1 MIVLENVTKIYTL
14 SGEAYSAHRDMHS
27 MPHILPGMFCAEEYA
42 DTNTSETVV
51 FENFSLHVERGEF
64 LFVTGESGSGKST
77 LIKLLTMETNATK
90 GRILVDGKDLSKM
103 RKKDVP
109 IYRRNLGIVFQD
121 MKLLEDRT
129 VFENLAFAREVI
141 YGHRKDTSQRVASI
155 LSLLGLTR
163 LHKRYPKQLSGGEK
177 QKTVLARALMNDPA
191 ILLADEP
198 TGNLDPNSSAEVMDL
213 FELVHKR
220 GMTVLVAT
228 HDLSQV
234 GRLKHRRLEL
244 ELAGK

>member
-1 MIVLENVTKIYTL
+1 MIILENVTKSYT
-14 SGEAYSAHRDMHS
+14 SSA
-27 MPHILPGMFCAEEYA
+27 
-42 DTNTSETVV
+42 V
-51 FENFSLHVERGEF
+51 FDKFSLHVEHGEF

-77 LIKLLTMETNATK
+77 LIKLLTKETDVTK

-103 RKKDVP
+103 KRREVP
-109 IYRRNLGIVFQD
+109 VYRRNLGIVFQD

-141 YGHRKDTSQRVASI
+141 YGRRKDTSQRVASI
-155 LSLLGLTR
+155 LPLLGLTR
-163 LHKRYPKQLSGGEK
+163 LHKRYPRQLSGGEK

-198 TGNLDPNSSAEVMDL
+198 TGNLDPDSSAEVMDL
-213 FELVHKR
+213 FEMVHKR

-228 HDLSQV
+228 HDISQV
-234 GRLKHRRLEL
+234 ERLGHRRLEL
-244 ELAGK
+244 TMSPVNLSA

>member
-1 MIVLENVTKIYTL
+1 MIILENVTKTYT
-14 SGEAYSAHRDMHS
+14 SS
-27 MPHILPGMFCAEEYA
+27 
-42 DTNTSETVV
+42 VV
-51 FENFSLHVERGEF
+51 FDKFSLHVEHGEF

-77 LIKLLTMETNATK
+77 LIKLLTKETDVTK

-103 RKKDVP
+103 KRREVP
-109 IYRRNLGIVFQD
+109 VYRRNLGIVFQD

-141 YGHRKDTSQRVASI
+141 YGRRKDTSQRVASI
-155 LSLLGLTR
+155 LTLLGLTR
-163 LHKRYPKQLSGGEK
+163 LHKRYPRQLSGGEK

-198 TGNLDPNSSAEVMDL
+198 TGNLDPDSSAEVMDL
-213 FELVHKR
+213 FEMVHKR

-228 HDLSQV
+228 HDISQV
-234 GRLKHRRLEL
+234 ERLGHRRLEL
-244 ELAGK
+244 TMSPVNLSA

>member
-1 MIVLENVTKIYTL
+1 MIILENVTKSYT
-14 SGEAYSAHRDMHS
+14 SS
-27 MPHILPGMFCAEEYA
+27 
-42 DTNTSETVV
+42 VV
-51 FENFSLHVERGEF
+51 FDKFSLHVEHGEF

-77 LIKLLTMETNATK
+77 LIKLLTKETDVTK

-103 RKKDVP
+103 KRREVP
-109 IYRRNLGIVFQD
+109 VYRRNLGIVFQD

-141 YGHRKDTSQRVASI
+141 YGRRKDTSQRVASI
-155 LSLLGLTR
+155 LTLLGLTR
-163 LHKRYPKQLSGGEK
+163 LHKRYPGQLSGGEK

-198 TGNLDPNSSAEVMDL
+198 TGNLDPDSSAEVMDL
-213 FELVHKR
+213 FEMVHKR

-228 HDLSQV
+228 HDISQV
-234 GRLKHRRLEL
+234 ERLGHRRLEL
-244 ELAGK
+244 TMSPVNLSA

>member
-1 MIVLENVTKIYTL
+1 MIILENITKSYT
-14 SGEAYSAHRDMHS
+14 SS
-27 MPHILPGMFCAEEYA
+27 
-42 DTNTSETVV
+42 VV
-51 FENFSLHVERGEF
+51 FDKFSLHVEHGEF

-77 LIKLLTMETNATK
+77 LIKLLTKETDVTK

-103 RKKDVP
+103 KRREVP
-109 IYRRNLGIVFQD
+109 VYRRNLGIVFQD

-141 YGHRKDTSQRVASI
+141 YGRRKDTSQRVASI
-155 LSLLGLTR
+155 LTLLGLTR
-163 LHKRYPKQLSGGEK
+163 LHKRYPGQLSGGEK

-198 TGNLDPNSSAEVMDL
+198 TGNLDPDSSAEVMDL
-213 FELVHKR
+213 FEMVHKR

-228 HDLSQV
+228 HDISQV
-234 GRLKHRRLEL
+234 ERLGHRRLEL
-244 ELAGK
+244 TMSPVNLSA

>member
-1 MIVLENVTKIYTL
+1 MIILENVTKSYT
-14 SGEAYSAHRDMHS
+14 SS
-27 MPHILPGMFCAEEYA
+27 
-42 DTNTSETVV
+42 VV
-51 FENFSLHVERGEF
+51 FDKFSLHVEHGEF

-77 LIKLLTMETNATK
+77 LIKLLTKETDVTK

-103 RKKDVP
+103 KRREVP
-109 IYRRNLGIVFQD
+109 VYRRNLGIVFQD

-141 YGHRKDTSQRVASI
+141 YGRRKDTSQRVASI
-155 LSLLGLTR
+155 LPLLGLTR
-163 LHKRYPKQLSGGEK
+163 LHKRYPRQLSGGEK

-198 TGNLDPNSSAEVMDL
+198 TGNLDPDSSAEVMDL
-213 FELVHKR
+213 FEMVHKR

-228 HDLSQV
+228 HDISQV
-234 GRLKHRRLEL
+234 ERLGHRRLEL
-244 ELAGK
+244 TMSPVNLSA

>member
-1 MIVLENVTKIYTL
+1 MIILDNVTKNYT
-14 SGEAYSAHRDMHS
+14 SS
-27 MPHILPGMFCAEEYA
+27 
-42 DTNTSETVV
+42 VV
-51 FENFSLHVERGEF
+51 FEKFSLHVEHGEF

-77 LIKLLTMETNATK
+77 LIKLLTKETDVTK

-103 RKKDVP
+103 KRRDVP
-109 IYRRNLGIVFQD
+109 VYRRNLGIVFQD

-141 YGHRKDTSQRVASI
+141 YGCRKDTSRRVASI
-155 LSLLGLTR
+155 LNLLGLTR
-163 LHKRYPKQLSGGEK
+163 LYKRYPGQLSGGEK

-198 TGNLDPNSSAEVMDL
+198 TGNLDPDSSAEVMDL
-213 FELVHKR
+213 FEMIHKR

-234 GRLKHRRLEL
+234 ERLRHRRLEL
-244 ELAGK
+244 TQRENCSCM

>member
-1 MIVLENVTKIYTL
+1 MIILENVTKSYT
-14 SGEAYSAHRDMHS
+14 SS
-27 MPHILPGMFCAEEYA
+27 
-42 DTNTSETVV
+42 VV
-51 FENFSLHVERGEF
+51 FDKFSLHVEHGEF

-77 LIKLLTMETNATK
+77 LIKLLTKETDVTK

-103 RKKDVP
+103 KRREVP
-109 IYRRNLGIVFQD
+109 VYRRNLGIVFQD

-141 YGHRKDTSQRVASI
+141 YGRRNDTSQRVASI
-155 LSLLGLTR
+155 LTLLGLTR
-163 LHKRYPKQLSGGEK
+163 LHKRYPGQLSGGEK

-198 TGNLDPNSSAEVMDL
+198 TGNLDPDSSAEVMDL
-213 FELVHKR
+213 FEMVHKR

-228 HDLSQV
+228 HDISQV
-234 GRLKHRRLEL
+234 ERLGHRRLEL
-244 ELAGK
+244 TMSPVNLSA

>member
-1 MIVLENVTKIYTL
+1 MIILENVTKSYT
-14 SGEAYSAHRDMHS
+14 SS
-27 MPHILPGMFCAEEYA
+27 
-42 DTNTSETVV
+42 VV
-51 FENFSLHVERGEF
+51 FDKFSLHVEHGEF

-77 LIKLLTMETNATK
+77 LIKLLTKETDVTK

-103 RKKDVP
+103 KRREVP
-109 IYRRNLGIVFQD
+109 VYRRNLGIVFQD

-141 YGHRKDTSQRVASI
+141 YGRRKDTSQRVASI
-155 LSLLGLTR
+155 LTLLGLTR
-163 LHKRYPKQLSGGEK
+163 LHKRYPRQLSGGEK

-198 TGNLDPNSSAEVMDL
+198 TGNLDPDSSAEVMDL
-213 FELVHKR
+213 FEMVHKR

-228 HDLSQV
+228 HDISQV
-234 GRLKHRRLEL
+234 ERLGHRRLEL
-244 ELAGK
+244 TMSPVNLSA

>member
-1 MIVLENVTKIYTL
+1 MIILENVTKTYT
-14 SGEAYSAHRDMHS
+14 SS
-27 MPHILPGMFCAEEYA
+27 
-42 DTNTSETVV
+42 VV
-51 FENFSLHVERGEF
+51 FDQLSLHVEHGEF

-77 LIKLLTMETNATK
+77 LIKLLTKETDVTK
-90 GRILVDGKDLSKM
+90 GRIFVDGKDLSKM
-103 RKKDVP
+103 RRREIPV
-109 IYRRNLGIVFQD
+109 YRRNLGIVFQD

-141 YGHRKDTSQRVASI
+141 YGRRKDTSQRVTSI
-155 LSLLGLTR
+155 LTLLGLTR
-163 LHKRYPKQLSGGEK
+163 LHKRYPRQLSGGEK

-213 FELVHKR
+213 FEMVHKR

-234 GRLKHRRLEL
+234 ERLGHRRLEL
-244 ELAGK
+244 TMSLVNQSV

>member
-1 MIVLENVTKIYTL
+1 MIILDNVTKNYT
-14 SGEAYSAHRDMHS
+14 SS
-27 MPHILPGMFCAEEYA
+27 
-42 DTNTSETVV
+42 VV
-51 FENFSLHVERGEF
+51 FEKFSLHVEHGEF

-77 LIKLLTMETNATK
+77 LIKLLTKETDVTK

-103 RKKDVP
+103 KRRDVP
-109 IYRRNLGIVFQD
+109 VYRRNLGIVFQD

-141 YGHRKDTSQRVASI
+141 YGCRKDTSRRVASI
-155 LSLLGLTR
+155 LNLLGLTR
-163 LHKRYPKQLSGGEK
+163 LHKRYPGQLSGGEK

-198 TGNLDPNSSAEVMDL
+198 TGNLDPDSSAEVMDL
-213 FELVHKR
+213 FEMIHKR

-234 GRLKHRRLEL
+234 ERLRHRRLEL
-244 ELAGK
+244 TQCENCSCMGSGLNKGCTSFTS

>member
-1 MIVLENVTKIYTL
+1 MIILENVTKTYT
-14 SGEAYSAHRDMHS
+14 SS
-27 MPHILPGMFCAEEYA
+27 
-42 DTNTSETVV
+42 VV
-51 FENFSLHVERGEF
+51 FDKFSLHVEHGEF

-77 LIKLLTMETNATK
+77 LIKLLTKETDVTK

-103 RKKDVP
+103 KRREVP
-109 IYRRNLGIVFQD
+109 VYRRNLGIVFQD

-141 YGHRKDTSQRVASI
+141 YGRRNDTSQRVASI
-155 LSLLGLTR
+155 LTLLGLTR
-163 LHKRYPKQLSGGEK
+163 LHKRYPRQLSGGEK

-198 TGNLDPNSSAEVMDL
+198 TGNLDPDSSAEVMDL
-213 FELVHKR
+213 FEMVHKR

-228 HDLSQV
+228 HDISQV
-234 GRLKHRRLEL
+234 ERLGHRRLEL
-244 ELAGK
+244 TMSPVNLSA

>member
-1 MIVLENVTKIYTL
+1 MIILENVTKSYT
-14 SGEAYSAHRDMHS
+14 SS
-27 MPHILPGMFCAEEYA
+27 
-42 DTNTSETVV
+42 VV
-51 FENFSLHVERGEF
+51 FDKFSLHVEHGEF

-77 LIKLLTMETNATK
+77 LIKLLTKETDVTK

-103 RKKDVP
+103 KRREVP
-109 IYRRNLGIVFQD
+109 VYRRNLGIVFQD

-141 YGHRKDTSQRVASI
+141 YGRRNDTSQRVASI
-155 LSLLGLTR
+155 LTLLGLTR
-163 LHKRYPKQLSGGEK
+163 LHKRYPRQLSGGEK

-198 TGNLDPNSSAEVMDL
+198 TGNLDPDSSAEVMDL
-213 FELVHKR
+213 FEMVHKR

-228 HDLSQV
+228 HDISQV
-234 GRLKHRRLEL
+234 ERLGHRRLEL
-244 ELAGK
+244 TMSPVNLSA

>member
-1 MIVLENVTKIYTL
+1 MIILENVTKSYT
-14 SGEAYSAHRDMHS
+14 SS
-27 MPHILPGMFCAEEYA
+27 
-42 DTNTSETVV
+42 VV
-51 FENFSLHVERGEF
+51 FDKFSLHVEHGEF

-77 LIKLLTMETNATK
+77 LIKLLTKETDVTK

-103 RKKDVP
+103 KRREVLV
-109 IYRRNLGIVFQD
+109 YRRNLGIVFQD

-141 YGHRKDTSQRVASI
+141 YGRRKDTSQRVASI
-155 LSLLGLTR
+155 LPLLGLTR
-163 LHKRYPKQLSGGEK
+163 LHKRYPRQLSGGEK

-198 TGNLDPNSSAEVMDL
+198 TGNLDPDSSAEVMDL
-213 FELVHKR
+213 FEMVHKR

-228 HDLSQV
+228 HDISQV
-234 GRLKHRRLEL
+234 ERLGHRRLEL
-244 ELAGK
+244 TMSPVNLSS